1 MGVNMALDAECA
13 LHVIPTLI
21 VIDMQERLLNAFGDR
36 AKPLIDSVR
45 LAIEGAKLLEMPII
59 VTEQYPKGLGH
70 TIPEIL
76 SILPS
81 NVKIVAKTT
90 FSCFGE
96 MAFKSLFSDTD
107 DNNEICLVGVETH
120 VCVQQTAID
129 ALNQDFNVHVLADAT
144 LSRKQHDMER
154 SLSYMLADGACVTT
168 VESFLFKMLG
178 DANKPA
184 FKAISKLVR

>member
-1 MGVNMALDAECA
+1 MMSDDDLDLE
-13 LHVIPTLI
+13 VVPTLI

-36 AKPLIDSVR
+36 AKPLIDNVR
-45 LAIEGAKLLEMPII
+45 LAIEGAKLLDMPII

-81 NVKIVAKTT
+81 NVKIVEKTT

-96 MAFKSLFSDTD
+96 KAFKKLLGDTD
-107 DNNEICLVGVETH
+107 VNNEICLAGVETH

-129 ALNQDFNVHVLADAT
+129 ALNRDFTVHVLADAT

-154 SLSYMLADGACVTT
+154 SLSYMLYDGACVTT
-168 VESFLFKMLG
+168 VESFLFKVLG
-178 DANKPA
+178 DANCSA